1 MSAPAKMVL
10 IILWVMIAGCRCVD
24 RPVEPLS
31 RPCEADAC
39 VDVAAKE
46 DADHADAVARADAT
60 LDQHND
66 ADAAPLTAWADGGW
80 RLPNL
85 ATDAGAPASCEDL
98 TPLTSW
104 WHANDATSICAF
116 GESIF
121 IDAQSNTFRYD
132 NATGR
137 SYITLG
143 RGSVEV
149 GGRVRCTGRAIYAAL
164 IDQSWQTAVLRFDNA
179 DGPGRVV
186 WVGNEGMPLIPERG
200 GGFFELAVTDRVLAW
215 IFLGGPRGPV
225 LYVSGP
231 LGEDVG
237 ELTVNGG
244 LPYDLRADGDHL
256 VFVAEGDLWM
266 YTRSTRALENLTHDT
281 AAQWNPWI
289 SGDHLV
295 WMDQRDNPGY
305 DHWNPNNP
313 EVYYMNLR
321 DRVPVRITRDPPE
334 RPAHQYGP
342 VTDGR
347 WIVWADYR
355 NNNTPN
361 VMATDGEAQVYGYH
375 LAERREQR
383 LVGGR
388 HRLYL
393 PTIAAGDLYVACG
406 APVTGPGVN
415 PPLGLHR
422 MRLP

>member
-1 MSAPAKMVL
+1 MVS
-10 IILWVMIAGCRCVD
+10 IILWVMLAGCRCVD
-24 RPVEPLS
+24 PPREPMS
-31 RPCEADAC
+31 RPCAVDAC
-39 VDVAAKE
+39 AEAAVKGEDVP
-46 DADHADAVARADAT
+46 DAITRADAAT
-60 LDQHND
+60 DD
-66 ADAAPLTAWADGGW
+66 GREGDVPPPPPWSDGGW

-85 ATDAGAPASCEDL
+85 LTDAGVPASCEDL
-98 TPLTSW
+98 TPLTTW
-104 WHANDATSICAF
+104 WHANDGTSICAYA
-116 GESIF
+116 GSIF
-121 IDAQSNTFRYD
+121 IDAQSETFRYE
-132 NATGR
+132 TSTQR
-137 SYITLG
+137 SYLTLG
-143 RGSVEV
+143 RPTVEAGGKVRCSRSAVYAAVIDRTRHAAVIRFDRPDAVGSVIW
-149 GGRVRCTGRAIYAAL
+149 TGNNG
-164 IDQSWQTAVLRFDNA
+164 V
-179 DGPGRVV
+179 
-186 WVGNEGMPLIPERG
+186 PLDPKRTT
-200 GGFFELAVTDRVLAW
+200 GFFEFAVTDQVVAW
-215 IFLGGPRGPV
+215 IFLGGPRGPA
-225 LYVSGP
+225 LYVAGP

-266 YTRSTRALENLTHDT
+266 YTRSTRALENLTHDD

-321 DRVPVRITRDPPE
+321 DRAPVRITHDPPE

-388 HRLYL
+388 HRLYF

-406 APVTGPGVN
+406 APVTGPSVN